1 MTTKLTLALD
11 ESIVQKAKKYAKK
24 QKVSL
29 SKLVEFYFSS
39 LVSDSVD
46 EQISLP
52 PITTELS
59 GMIKVK
65 TSKDDKKL
73 LTDALIEK
81 HL

>member
-1 MTTKLTLALD
+1 MTTKLTLAMD
-11 ESIVQKAKKYAKK
+11 ETIVQKAKKYAKK

-39 LVSDSVD
+39 LVSDRVD
-46 EQISLP
+46 EQPSLT

-59 GMIKVK
+59 GMVKVK
-65 TSKDDKKL
+65 TSKGDKEL

-81 HL
+81 YL